1 VNETEDAVIR
11 RVKPALDEPLR
22 SMVEVRNQARVDLWR
37 QRWNWRCALRRAR
50 PVMILACRM
59 QIIECAGRRLARA
72 RAAVIR
78 EPGCLGAPV
87 ESLHVATRSDV

>member
-11 RVKPALDEPLR
+11 RVKPAFDEPLR
-22 SMVEVRNQARVDLWR
+22 SMVEVRNQTRVDLWR
-37 QRWNWRCALRRAR
+37 QRWHWRCALRRAR

-59 QIIECAGRRLARA
+59 QIIEFAGRRLARA

-87 ESLHVATRSDV
+87 EASMSPTHPDV